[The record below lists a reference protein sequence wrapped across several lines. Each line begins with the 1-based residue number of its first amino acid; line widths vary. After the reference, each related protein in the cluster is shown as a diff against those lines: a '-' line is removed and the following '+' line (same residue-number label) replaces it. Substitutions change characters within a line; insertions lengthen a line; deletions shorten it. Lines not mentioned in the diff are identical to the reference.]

1 MAAKEKFRIVVSEED
16 HDVILSICDTLN
28 SLSDPKDQNG
38 FSFNVKEG
46 IDS

>member
-28 SLSDPKDQNG
+28 SLSDPKDIKMDL
-38 FSFNVKEG
+38 VLM
-46 IDS
+46 